1 LDWSEVTETFET
13 SSIVVVDEAVEEG
26 ISLGMRDEE
35 AMSGGALWLST
46 DGFDDATV
54 EAFDQAVGLRS
65 IGFGQAVVDV
75 VFGADPIE
83 GVAAGGSIARL
94 VLHVDGEAV
103 GELAAVVGQDGV
115 QGVWEVG
122 NEAAEECCGGV
133 GIAPRLDLQIDVAR
147 GAVDGDE
154 GVAPAPL
161 QGGQVLEI
169 DVNEADG
176 RLLEDAD
183 RGLVGLRSPAQIM
196 ALETAVYRTA
206 GELGVDTA
214 PHHFGNVVE
223 RQLQL
228 GSQFAD
234 QRLLERRQTGRQG
247 LRRMRAVAHSRAF
260 APTADRRLADPELD
274 RQLGDRLP
282 AALNVS
288 PNLRCG
294 RGVGVQAQLHDAR
307 RSLTYE
313 MPRSTPIP
321 SNQSSGT
328 KHDSG
333 GGGPLE
339 LAQRANRGGGGA

>member
-1 LDWSEVTETFET
+1 MDWSEVTETFET
-13 SSIVVVDEAVEEG
+13 RSIVVVDEAVEEG
-26 ISLGMRDEE
+26 VSLGVRGEE
-35 AMSGGALWLST
+35 TMSGGALWLST

-54 EAFDQAVGLRS
+54 EAFDQAVGLRP
-65 IGFGQAVVDV
+65 IRFGQAVVDV

-83 GVAAGGSIARL
+83 GMAAGGSIARL
-94 VLHVDGEAV
+94 ILHVDGEAV
-103 GELAAVVGQDGV
+103 GELAAVIGQNGV
-115 QGVWEVG
+115 QAMRKVG
-122 NEAAEECCGGV
+122 DEAAEESCGGV
-133 GIAPRLDLQIDVAR
+133 GIAFWLDLQIDVAR

-176 RLLEDAD
+176 RLLEDTD
-183 RGLVGLRSPAQIM
+183 RGLVGLRSSAETM
-196 ALETAVYRTA
+196 ALETAVNGTA

-214 PHHFGNVVE
+214 PHHFGDVVE

-234 QRLLERRQTGRQG
+234 QRLFERRQTGRQG
-247 LRRMRAVAHSRAF
+247 LRGMRAVVNGAAF
-260 APTADRRLADPELD
+260 APPADRRLADPQLD
-274 RQLGDRLP
+274 RQVGDRLP

-288 PNLRCG
+288 PDLRCG

-307 RSLTYE
+307 RSLIYE

-328 KHDSG
+328 KHY
-333 GGGPLE
+333 
-339 LAQRANRGGGGA
+339 RGAG